1 MDIIRLIKGLV
12 SELMD
17 VIEEFLEHL
26 GRFSTF
32 EETVNGQVD
41 QTATDFI
48 EPTLTAAHTM
58 FCESGKL

>member
-1 MDIIRLIKGLV
+1 MILTKNTKPKGVPIHMDIIRLIKGLV

-32 EETVNGQVD
+32 EETVNG
-41 QTATDFI
+41 
-48 EPTLTAAHTM
+48 
-58 FCESGKL
+58 